1 MKPTALITGASSG
14 IGYHIA
20 KWFAKAGYDL
30 IIVARSKDKLL
41 SLQTELQDSN
51 VTVIPHDL
59 SVPNSAYELY
69 QKIRDEG
76 KTVEVLVNN
85 AGFGLSGKF
94 EDTSFETQQK
104 LLHLNMVSLANLTRL
119 FIDDIIHSPFKNVP
133 NGVLNIS
140 SMAAFLPGPYMA
152 AYHASKA
159 FVQRYSEA
167 LSEELADSGVTVTAL
182 CPGPTQTEF
191 FKRAGNDKIM
201 SSFRDAPEDVA
212 KQGFL
217 GFVKGKRVVFPS
229 ANIHAAVLLMKLI
242 PSSLLGK
249 ITKNMYSR

>member
-14 IGYHIA
+14 IGYHLA

-41 SLQTELQDSN
+41 SLQTELHDSN

-59 SVPNSAYELY
+59 SLPNSAYKLY
-69 QKIRDEG
+69 EKIRDEG
-76 KTVEVLVNN
+76 KTVEVLINN

-94 EDTSFETQQK
+94 EETSFETQQK
-104 LLHLNMVSLANLTRL
+104 LLHLNMVSLSNLTRL
-119 FIDDIIHSPFKNVP
+119 FIDDIIHSPFKTVP
-133 NGVLNIS
+133 NGILNIS
-140 SMAAFLPGPYMA
+140 SMAAFLPGPHMA

-159 FVQRYSEA
+159 YVQWYSEA
-167 LSEELADSGVTVTAL
+167 LAEELDPSGVTVTAL

-212 KQGFL
+212 REGFL
-217 GFVKGKRVVFPS
+217 GFIKGKRVVFPS
-229 ANIHAAVLLMKLI
+229 MNIQAAVIFMKLL
-242 PSSLLGK
+242 PSKTLAK
-249 ITKNMYSR
+249 IAKNMYTR